1 MTTRTFTASDWLAAI
16 DIALQAPPSAPPSA
30 PTIDAEQIAADWP
43 TDEAETATQPAAS
56 TQRRIRNLPAAVLA
70 WLAANALVIVGL
82 HRILLAEIARGADM
96 TTDNLILPALLVLA
110 LTTTM
115 LLAWLILAWRY
126 ERL

>member
-16 DIALQAPPSAPPSA
+16 DIALQAPP
-30 PTIDAEQIAADWP
+30 TDDTDEAEQIAADWP

-115 LLAWLILAWRY
+115 LLAWVILAWRFD
-126 ERL
+126 RL